1 MKEEE
6 KEEEDEEG
14 GAMAGSGQP
23 GANSEEAVVDHDTLQ
38 HSLALSQRLS
48 VDAISKSVWVHLLL

>member
-1 MKEEE
+1 MKKDEEE
-6 KEEEDEEG
+6 EEG
-14 GAMAGSGQP
+14 GAAMAGSGQP
-23 GANSEEAVVDHDTLQ
+23 GAHSEEAVVDHDTLQ